1 MNRHPVKPKPDRSPV
16 ALFCKEFAHFSKQLT
31 TLNYDYRHSSGSSAD
46 PKIQRFSPPLHLLS
60 HSTAV
65 PAGGGSASSS
75 AGRAGRTAKGTSQL
89 FRLFSA
95 SLLQVALLVLRL
107 HEIDHPTT
115 GSRRSLPGLSGE
127 GDCYDHGRP
136 A

>member
-31 TLNYDYRHSSGSSAD
+31 TLNYDNRLPPGSPAD
-46 PKIQRFSPPLHLLS
+46 PKIQRFSPPLHLLP
-60 HSTAV
+60 HSPAV

-75 AGRAGRTAKGTSQL
+75 AGRAGRPAKGTGQL
-89 FRLFSA
+89 FHLFS
-95 SLLQVALLVLRL
+95 SSFLQVALLVLRL
-107 HEIDHPTT
+107 HESDHPPT

>member
-46 PKIQRFSPPLHLLS
+46 TTIQRFSPPLHLLS

-75 AGRAGRTAKGTSQL
+75 AGRAGSPARGTG
-89 FRLFSA
+89 RLFHLFS
-95 SLLQVALLVLRL
+95 SSFRQVALFALRL
-107 HEIDHPTT
+107 HDCH
-115 GSRRSLPGLSGE
+115 LP
-127 GDCYDHGRP
+127 P
-136 A
+136 

>member
-31 TLNYDYRHSSGSSAD
+31 TLNYDYRHSSGSSTD

-75 AGRAGRTAKGTSQL
+75 ADRSDRTAKGTDRKST
-89 FRLFSA
+89 RLNS
-95 SLLQVALLVLRL
+95 SHVAISYAVFCLK
-107 HEIDHPTT
+107 
-115 GSRRSLPGLSGE
+115 
-127 GDCYDHGRP
+127 
-136 A
+136 

>member
-75 AGRAGRTAKGTSQL
+75 AGRAGRTAKGTGQL
-89 FRLFSA
+89 FHLFS
-95 SLLQVALLVLRL
+95 SSFLQVALVVLRL
-107 HEIDHPTT
+107 HGSDLQPTV
-115 GSRRSLPGLSGE
+115 RRR
-127 GDCYDHGRP
+127 CT
-136 A
+136 